1 MAHELDP
8 IDAIAQISFLV
19 QGTLERRAGAHGLS
33 LVQTRLLGVL
43 RDRKPT
49 VSELARLLDLDK
61 SSTSGLVDRAERRGL
76 VRRLPSQIDRRS
88 VRVALTAA
96 GRELVG
102 MVSAEFGR
110 DMAALLDPLAAE
122 DRNRLTRTLSAVLVA
137 HAGDRGIDL
146 LAGTHSEERA

>member
-1 MAHELDP
+1 MKHELDP
-8 IDAIAQISFLV
+8 IDALAQISFLV
-19 QGTLERRAGAHGLS
+19 QGALEHRAAVHGLS

-49 VSELARLLDLDK
+49 VSELAGLLALDK

-88 VRVALTAA
+88 VRVALTDA

-102 MVSAEFGR
+102 AVSAEFGR
-110 DMAALLDPLAAE
+110 DIRAMLDPLGSE
-122 DRNRLTRTLSAVLVA
+122 DRAQLTRTLSAALIA
-137 HAGDRGIDL
+137 HAANQGFDL
-146 LAGTHSEERA
+146 LAGTHAGEKP